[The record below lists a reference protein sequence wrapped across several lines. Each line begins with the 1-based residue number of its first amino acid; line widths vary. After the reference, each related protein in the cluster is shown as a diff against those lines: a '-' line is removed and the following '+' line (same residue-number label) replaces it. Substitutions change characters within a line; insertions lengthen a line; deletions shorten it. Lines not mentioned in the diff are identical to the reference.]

1 MESTRMTDEKNDS
14 YPIAQSR
21 AIVADLFK
29 PDARVYW
36 TDFLITITI
45 AYSCASVFFLSPLF
59 SAQQIICF
67 FVAGFALHRLSNF
80 IHEVAHLN
88 AKRKL
93 RRFQVAWNVMVGV
106 PTLMPSFFFEYHMG
120 HHNTRHYG
128 TKHDGEYLPIG
139 RGPLRNILFFLMQI
153 FIQPTFAIFRFVVVT
168 PISFLH
174 PRLRHWVLT
183 HFSSFVFNFPY
194 RRTISGSEPRA
205 WWAAMEFMCFLR
217 GAAIF
222 VLVLVGINP
231 WFRIP
236 QLLLL
241 AIFPLSLHY
250 FRSLT
255 AHNWISDGSRK
266 SFNEQVFD
274 SIDIQ
279 GNFLTELVYP
289 VGLRYHALH
298 HLFPTMPY
306 HNLGTA
312 HRRLMA
318 QLPADAP
325 YRQLVYPGVWSVL
338 KELFHNARSFHRQAA
353 ADTEKAVGE
362 AA

>member
-1 MESTRMTDEKNDS
+1 MSDDKSES
-14 YPIAQSR
+14 YPIAESR
-21 AIVADLFK
+21 AIVADLFE
-29 PDARVYW
+29 PSARIYW
-36 TDFLITITI
+36 ADLLITIGI
-45 AYSCASVFFLSPLF
+45 AYGCASVYFLSPLF
-59 SAQQIICF
+59 SAQQIICY
-67 FVAGFALHRLSNF
+67 FVAGFALHRISNF

-93 RRFQVAWNVMVGV
+93 RRFQVAWNVLVGV

-139 RGPLRNILFFLMQI
+139 RGPLRNILLFLTQI
-153 FIQPTFAIFRFVVVT
+153 FIQPLFAISRFVIVT

-174 PRLRHWVLT
+174 PKWRLWVLT
-183 HFSSFVFNFPY
+183 HYSAFVFNFPY
-194 RRTISGSEPRA
+194 RRRISGDEPRI
-205 WWAAMEFMCFLR
+205 WWAAMEVMCFLR

-222 VLVLVGINP
+222 VLVFVGVNP

-266 SFNEQVFD
+266 SFNDQIFD

-279 GNFLTELVYP
+279 GNLLTELVYP

-306 HNLGTA
+306 HNLGIA

-325 YRQLVYPGVWSVL
+325 YRKLVYPSVWSVL
-338 KELFHNARSFHRQAA
+338 RELFHNARSIPKQVAA
-353 ADTEKAVGE
+353 AKLPARGE